1 MAQLGQ
7 DFPQWA
13 LGMVRSS
20 HGRSLR
26 RRFPGPAKAQLI
38 PSNRECA
45 NWRRRV
51 GLQNLRVGTSTRS
64 GPFMYL
70 LAVGVTVLAV
80 AVRWVLDPV
89 LGDEY
94 PLVTLHVGIDEHRY
108 GWVPSGS

>member
-1 MAQLGQ
+1 
-7 DFPQWA
+7 
-13 LGMVRSS
+13 
-20 HGRSLR
+20 
-26 RRFPGPAKAQLI
+26 
-38 PSNRECA
+38 
-45 NWRRRV
+45 
-51 GLQNLRVGTSTRS
+51 
-64 GPFMYL
+64 MYL